1 MSFDDAGG
9 ESRKRKRGFQSRS
22 KDARSLKRTALDQHI
37 TELEQRTATFDPATA
52 AAASRPSPPNKKQKK
67 QQASTSSTGDGV
79 EAAPRFVTHFRQL
92 PLSNPT
98 AQGLRTASFTTC
110 TPIQARAIPLA
121 LKGKDILA
129 AAPTGSGKTLAFLIP
144 ILDILF
150 RKRWGPA
157 DGLGALVISPTRE
170 LAIQIFNVLRKI
182 GSAHTFSAG
191 LVIGGKDL
199 QTEQER
205 LGRINILVAT
215 PGRLLQHMDQTFDFD
230 TSNVQMLI
238 LDEADRILDMGF
250 AATLNAIVKNLPKK
264 RQTLLFSATQ
274 TRRIKD
280 LARLSLVD
288 PEYVAVS
295 NAPSDP
301 SDPTSTPAAGTADE
315 DGTSAANSLP
325 PNLSQNYMVVPLPQK
340 LSTLFSFLRTHT
352 QSKCIVFLS
361 SCRQVQ
367 FVHSTFCKLRP
378 GVSLLC
384 LHGKQKQAKRLQI
397 FEEFRKTKHAV
408 LFATDIAA
416 RGLDFPAVDWVIQLD
431 APEDAAT
438 YVHRVGRTARYQSKG
453 NALLFVC
460 PSEEAGLMALL
471 GAKGIEPNKIK
482 PKESK
487 LQSIDNQLQ
496 SYCFQETEL
505 KYLAQKAFVSYVRS
519 IYLQRDKATFDVL
532 AYPLEEYAASLGLPG
547 APKVKF
553 IKEVK
558 KAREKEQR
566 VAAKAAAAAAAA
578 QSQSVDDDGDA
589 ETQAATTD
597 KDGNVRTKYDRM
609 FGRTNQGVLSEHYAK
624 LVAEE
629 DDDADDDDDEE
640 EEDDEH
646 IAGSGSD
653 DDSNSASDGDE
664 AEDGYGHR
672 ADLLEGTSSAANG
685 NVDAGGDEGDDFLT
699 LARADHALSDDED
712 DQDPI
717 YAKLALPG
725 DSAAAPATTS
735 SADKVALARAH
746 LPLAEAHL
754 SKRKLLQGRSK
765 KAMAAAGMR
774 GAGDKIV
781 FDDDGTPRSAYAITS
796 EDAFLRDVGGDGSG
810 LAREMARFEEVE
822 GQRMRERDLEDKAR
836 VKEKKREKRRREKER
851 ARTEEMGSEDG
862 ADGDDGGAIA
872 IYEAPEDTRS
882 DGYETPDFGLSDDD
896 DDDDVGDAEEVARHK
911 AAKKGKEKA
920 PQQRGAAASAP
931 TAALND
937 EELALQLL
945 SGGL

>member
-1 MSFDDAGG
+1 MSFDADGS
-9 ESRKRKRGFQSRS
+9 SRKRKRGFNSRS
-22 KDARSLKRTALDQHI
+22 KDARAIKRTALDEHI
-37 TELEQRTATFDPATA
+37 ADLDRRAAAFDPAAAAATA
-52 AAASRPSPPNKKQKK
+52 AAPQQAEGRQPPNKKHK
-67 QQASTSSTGDGV
+67 
-79 EAAPRFVTHFRQL
+79 AAAANHLQHHEGILRYVSHFKQL

-121 LKGKDILA
+121 LKGKDVLA

-144 ILDILF
+144 VLDVLF

-157 DGLGALVISPTRE
+157 DGLGALIISPTRE

-182 GSAHTFSAG
+182 GTAHTFSAG

-205 LGRINILVAT
+205 LARINILVAT
-215 PGRLLQHMDQTFDFD
+215 PGRLLQHMDQTVDFD
-230 TSNVQMLI
+230 TSNVQMLV

-250 AATLNAIVKNLPKK
+250 AATLNAIVENLPKK

-274 TRRIKD
+274 TRRVQD
-280 LARLSLVD
+280 LARLSLVE
-288 PEYVAVS
+288 PEFVAVS

-301 SDPTSTPAAGTADE
+301 SDPTSTPAVTGDE
-315 DGTSAANSLP
+315 DATSAANSLP
-325 PNLSQNYMVVPLPQK
+325 ANLSQNYMVVPLPQK

-453 NALLFVC
+453 NSLLFAC
-460 PSEEAGLMALL
+460 PSEEKGLVAML

-519 IYLQRDKATFDVL
+519 IHLQRDKATYDVL
-532 AYPLEEYAASLGLPG
+532 AYPLEEFAASLGLPG

-558 KAREKEQR
+558 KAREKEAR
-566 VAAKAAAAAAAA
+566 TAAKAAAAAAATSA
-578 QSQSVDDDGDA
+578 ADEEDGA
-589 ETQAATTD
+589 RKE
-597 KDGNVRTKYDRM
+597 DGKVRTKYDRM
-609 FGRTNQGVLSEHYAK
+609 FNRTNQGVLSEHYAK
-624 LVAEE
+624 LVADEDE
-629 DDDADDDDDEE
+629 DEHDQSWGSDSDSEAASDDEAAPEDGYGHAADLLEGASAIKQGSKSTSQNGDDDADD
-640 EEDDEH
+640 
-646 IAGSGSD
+646 
-653 DDSNSASDGDE
+653 
-664 AEDGYGHR
+664 
-672 ADLLEGTSSAANG
+672 
-685 NVDAGGDEGDDFLT
+685 FLT
-699 LARADHALSDDED
+699 LKRVDHALSDDEEEA
-712 DQDPI
+712 PI
-717 YAKLALPG
+717 YASSVQPNG
-725 DSAAAPATTS
+725 TT

-746 LPLAEAHL
+746 LPLAEEHL

-774 GAGDKIV
+774 GGGDKLI
-781 FDDDGTPRSAYAITS
+781 FDDDGTARSAYAITS
-796 EDAFLRDVGGDGSG
+796 EDAFLRDIGGEDGRG
-810 LAREMARFEEVE
+810 LAREMQRFEETE
-822 GQRMRERDLEDKAR
+822 RERLRERDVEDKERA
-836 VKEKKREKRRREKER
+836 REKRREKKRREKER
-851 ARTEEMGSEDG
+851 AREADG
-862 ADGDDGGAIA
+862 AGDSDDEDGGAVP
-872 IYEAPEDTRS
+872 IYEAPEDTRD
-882 DGYETPDFGLSDDD
+882 DGYETPDFDLPDNGDDGQDGESDF
-896 DDDDVGDAEEVARHK
+896 EE
-911 AAKKGKEKA
+911 
-920 PQQRGAAASAP
+920 PQAGGSAHRSFVKPSSAP
-931 TAALND
+931 RAKQQAKAKAQARSTLTD
-937 EELALQLL
+937 EELALRLL
-945 SGGL
+945 SGTA